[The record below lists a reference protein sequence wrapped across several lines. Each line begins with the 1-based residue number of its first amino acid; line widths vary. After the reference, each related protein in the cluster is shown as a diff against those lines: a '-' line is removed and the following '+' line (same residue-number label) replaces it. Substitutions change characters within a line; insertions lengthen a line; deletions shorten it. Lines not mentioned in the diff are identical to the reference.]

1 MQTIGDLWTEE
12 GGRRMRIR
20 IGLNCA
26 NVLVGNFG
34 SSDRL
39 GYTVMGDGVNVASR
53 LEGLNKVFGTT
64 ICASDQVIGAAG
76 DHIICRPLRT
86 LRVKGRESAFMVY
99 ELLGIKDS
107 DDPELRGHREANR
120 LSEMTWDAS
129 GYFER
134 GKFVE
139 AARGYRKIL
148 ELFPGDPV
156 ARVLLLACAR
166 PASDWQETANR
177 LTDAGDG

>member
-1 MQTIGDLWTEE
+1 MDR
-12 GGRRMRIR
+12 GGRAAMRIR

-64 ICASDQVIGAAG
+64 ICVSDQIFSVAG

-107 DDPELRGHREANR
+107 DDPDLRGHQEANR

-134 GKFVE
+134 GAFVE

-148 ELFPGDPV
+148 EAFPGDTV
-156 ARVLLLACAR
+156 AR
-166 PASDWQETANR
+166 
-177 LTDAGDG
+177 